1 MSVLNEKCHE
11 QVTWV
16 VETGESSVD
25 MSVVCKANVS
35 SAATSLADSFG
46 RKCPREFR
54 GHITDLGTASHGLA
68 HHTQPVNR
76 A

>member
-1 MSVLNEKCHE
+1 MNRSA
-11 QVTWV
+11 
-16 VETGESSVD
+16 ESSVD

-35 SAATSLADSFG
+35 AAATSLADSFG

-54 GHITDLGTASHGLA
+54 GHITDVGTASDGLA
-68 HHTQPVNR
+68 HHTQPVSR